1 MKESIWIIFIAFI
14 ILVFCGL
21 GLLVIVCPDEEW
33 SPLPVRSPDFEIKMD
48 AACVAF
54 SPDGKQ
60 IAVGRV
66 DGWGLIDYESRE
78 IIKIHRWDMA
88 HVSQICFSPDGK
100 KLLTT
105 REDKNIIL
113 WNIESKKELF
123 RLNKIGICRS
133 IGFSSDGTKII
144 AAFCQNMMMPGYV
157 AIWDIETGKAEKYFP
172 TECNHVDFSPDE
184 KSVILAHHRQIERW
198 DVETG
203 KKLKRIKTFKYNVL
217 KTGFSVDGQRM
228 LVALS
233 NNSRARLI
241 DLKSGRTLKEFK
253 NTKGRLNFA
262 GLSKNG
268 ALALVGDSGLISTIG
283 SSART
288 FRKPPFSNEYYSE
301 THLGGLYVYASS
313 SGEGIVRLGGHD
325 VWSDFALSS
334 DRSIAAGVTS
344 GSVCFWDI
352 RNISESSIGNQE

>member
-1 MKESIWIIFIAFI
+1 MKESIWIIFLAFI
-14 ILVFCGL
+14 VLMFCGL
-21 GLLVIVCPDEEW
+21 GLLAILSPDEELP
-33 SPLPVRSPDFEIKMD
+33 PLPVRSPDFEIKMD
-48 AACVAF
+48 AVCVAF

-66 DGWGLIDYESRE
+66 DGWDLIDFESRE
-78 IIKIHRWDMA
+78 IIESREIVEMHRRDMA
-88 HVSQICFSPDGK
+88 HIYQMCFSPDGK

-105 REDKNIIL
+105 NGYENIIL
-113 WNIESKKELF
+113 WDIESKQELF

-133 IGFSSDGTKII
+133 IGFSSDGTKIL
-144 AAFCQNMMMPGYV
+144 AAVCQNIMMPSYA

-184 KSVILAHHRQIERW
+184 KSVILTHHRQIERW

-203 KKLKRIKTFKYNVL
+203 KKLKRIKTFQYKVL
-217 KTGFSVDGQRM
+217 KTGFSVDGKRM

-262 GLSKNG
+262 GLSNNG
-268 ALALVGDSGLISTIG
+268 EFALIGDSGLISTD
-283 SSART
+283 
-288 FRKPPFSNEYYSE
+288 YYSE
-301 THLGGLYVYASS
+301 THLGGLCVYSTV
-313 SGEGIVRLGGHD
+313 SGKGIVRLGGYD
-325 VWSDFALSS
+325 GWNNFALSA
-334 DRSIAAGVTS
+334 DRSIAAGVTK
-344 GSVCFWDI
+344 GSVCFWGI
-352 RNISESSIGNQE
+352 RNISESSIGNLE